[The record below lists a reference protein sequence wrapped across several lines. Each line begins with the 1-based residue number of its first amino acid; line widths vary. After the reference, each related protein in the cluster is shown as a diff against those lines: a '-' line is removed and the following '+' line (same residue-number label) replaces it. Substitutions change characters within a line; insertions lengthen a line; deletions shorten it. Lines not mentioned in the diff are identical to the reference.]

1 MVAHG
6 ATKAQHGL
14 LEVYHGALEAHDGA
28 LEAHYSALEA
38 HHSAVKAHHGTM
50 EAHHGGNYHSF
61 TVEDS
66 AITTDYIDSCAA
78 TMNLPRCLKMTKR
91 CEEICII

>member
-1 MVAHG
+1 MAPYHG
-6 ATKAQHGL
+6 AMEAHN
-14 LEVYHGALEAHDGA
+14 GALEAY
-28 LEAHYSALEA
+28 YSALDA
-38 HHSAVKAHHGTM
+38 YYNAM

-61 TVEDS
+61 IVEDS
-66 AITTDYIDSCAA
+66 TITTDYIDSCAA